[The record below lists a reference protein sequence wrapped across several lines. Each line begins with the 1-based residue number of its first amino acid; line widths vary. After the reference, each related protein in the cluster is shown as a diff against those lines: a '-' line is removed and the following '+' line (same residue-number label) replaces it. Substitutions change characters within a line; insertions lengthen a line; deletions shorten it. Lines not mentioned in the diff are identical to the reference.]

1 MTSHLAELL
10 WTLNDAMYTKI
21 EKRITQVVYKYLL
34 FSSLLFIWFLEF
46 INNFNPRLYQRHR
59 DSKQIVCVT
68 SVLWANNKLKL
79 SWMKIKE
86 DGKGLTWEDLFL
98 LGQAIHTPWLR
109 DASTHLSYEDII
121 PKTETTFP
129 AITPCPSNFLF
140 PPHLLPSCVC
150 VQSIKI

>member
-1 MTSHLAELL
+1 
-10 WTLNDAMYTKI
+10 MYTKI
-21 EKRITQVVYKYLL
+21 KKRITQVVYKYLL

-46 INNFNPRLYQRHR
+46 INNFNPRLYLVEHR

-79 SWMKIKE
+79 SRMKIKE
-86 DGKGLTWEDLFL
+86 DGKGLTREDLFP
-98 LGQAIHTPWLR
+98 LGQAFHTPWLR

-121 PKTETTFP
+121 PKIETTFS

-140 PPHLLPSCVC
+140 PPHLLPPCLC